1 MRHNFVAHGLYA
13 ASMEISEVNSH
24 TGCGGRLISVKC
36 LATRWLALGAVMG
49 ALVLSVGQVR
59 ADTNAADPSDPILNL
74 FLQKGFITEAEADK
88 ARAEVQAMRTSET
101 SELPS
106 QLPPSKWKI
115 DDGIKDVELF
125 GDVRVR
131 YEDRSA
137 TTPTGGSIDLN
148 RYRYAI
154 RVGLRGDAFDDFF
167 YGLRVETS
175 SNPRSSMVTLGSA
188 TSGPYGKSTGG
199 IAMGQFYLG
208 WQPEPWFR
216 FTVGKMPNPL
226 YTTAMVWSPSINPEG
241 LAEQFKYTVGPADFF
256 ATFGQFLYQ
265 DENPVS
271 ASGGLGVN
279 GLFGQ
284 TANNIF
290 QVAWQGGMIY
300 HITTNISAK
309 VGATVY
315 QYYGLQR
322 SSRNQTYT
330 GDYGD
335 PYVGEGAWTGPGNGS
350 SYVNGSSGY
359 GTPGTLPGYESANY
373 PNNQVG
379 LNDLLV
385 LEVPFELNFKI
396 KSWDARFFGDF
407 AYNFDGQQRAEAAA
421 TGYAAYLSSQNP
433 AATISPFA
441 PQTHEN
447 KAYQVGF
454 AIGSQDSLGLVN
466 GTTAHK
472 NAWEVRTYWQH
483 VEQYSLDP
491 NLLDLDFFSGA
502 ENLQGVYVACAY
514 GFTQNFIGTFRYGY
528 ASRINGLLGTGGT
541 GSDIPQINPI
551 DQFQIF
557 QADVTF
563 RF

>member
-1 MRHNFVAHGLYA
+1 MQ
-13 ASMEISEVNSH
+13 
-24 TGCGGRLISVKC
+24 ISVVTFFGGSDRVKRSPKKYLGPWGTL
-36 LATRWLALGAVMG
+36 LA
-49 ALVLSVGQVR
+49 ALVVLDLSVNNLQ
-59 ADTNAADPSDPILNL
+59 ADTTPADPSDPILNL
-74 FLQKGFITEAEADK
+74 FLQKGFITQAEADK
-88 ARAEVQAMRTSET
+88 ARAEVQAMRTNEL

-106 QLPPSKWKI
+106 QLPTSKWKI
-115 DDGIKDVELF
+115 SDGIKDVELF

-137 TTPTGGSIDLN
+137 TAPGKSGSIDLN

-188 TSGPYGKSTGG
+188 TPGPYGKSTGG
-199 IAMGQFYLG
+199 IALGQFYLG
-208 WQPEPWFR
+208 WQPEAWFR

-265 DENPVS
+265 DENPIS
-271 ASGGLGVN
+271 ESSGLDANDV
-279 GLFGQ
+279 FGR

-315 QYYGLQR
+315 QYFGLQR
-322 SSRNQTYT
+322 SDQDHSYSP
-330 GDYGD
+330 DYGD
-335 PYVGEGAWTGPGNGS
+335 SYVGEGAWTGPANGS
-350 SYVNGSSGY
+350 SFVNGYSGY
-359 GTPGTLPGYESANY
+359 GTPGIQPGYESANY

-396 KSWDARFFGDF
+396 RSWDASLFGDF
-407 AYNFDGQQRAEAAA
+407 AYNFDGRQRAEAAA
-421 TGYAAYLSSQNP
+421 AGYEVYLDTLNTP
-433 AATISPFA
+433 ATISAFA